1 MSEAAP
7 AAPADTGTTAAAPAT
22 ATSTAPAAA
31 PDAAP
36 APAVGNW
43 FDGFNDDLKG
53 YTQNKGWK
61 DPAATVE
68 SYRNLEK
75 LVGVPQDQLLKL
87 PKSDA
92 PPEAWND
99 IWNKLGRPSDPK
111 EYGFQAPEG
120 QDPAFSEWMGKTFHE
135 AGVPKAMAEKIAA
148 AYAEFG
154 QQMETQQQEARQAQL
169 ATEAAGLKTKWGAAH
184 EQNLGIA
191 RQAAQGL
198 GIDGETIDA
207 LEAGMGYAK
216 VMELFH
222 TLGTKMG
229 EGAYVSGERG
239 QQSGVLTPEAAQQ
252 RIQALRK
259 DTDFL
264 NRYQNGD
271 AKARQEFEQLH
282 KWAYPE

>member
-7 AAPADTGTTAAAPAT
+7 AAPVDTGTTAAAPAT
-22 ATSTAPAAA
+22 ATPAAPAAA
-31 PDAAP
+31 PAP
-36 APAVGNW
+36 EAPTLSGNW
-43 FDGFNDDLKG
+43 YDGFNDDLKG
-53 YTQNKGWK
+53 YAQNKGWK
-61 DPAATVE
+61 DVPAALE

-75 LVGVPQDQLLKL
+75 LVGVPQDQLIKL

-92 PPEAWND
+92 PPEAWD
-99 IWNKLGRPSDPK
+99 EVWGKLGRPTDPK
-111 EYGFQAPEG
+111 DYGFRAPEG
-120 QDPAFSEWMGKTFHE
+120 QDASFAEWMGKTFHA
-135 AGVPKAMAEKIAA
+135 AGVPKAMAEQIAT
-148 AYAEFG
+148 AYTEFG

-169 ATEAAGLKTKWGAAH
+169 ATEAAELKTKWGAAH
-184 EQNLGIA
+184 EQNLNVA

-222 TLGTKMG
+222 TLGSRMG
-229 EGAYVSGERG
+229 EGAYVSHDRS
-239 QQSGVLTPEAAQQ
+239 QQSGILTPEAAQQ

-259 DTDFL
+259 DTDFI
-264 NRYQNGD
+264 NRYQAGD
-271 AKARQEFEQLH
+271 EKARREFEQLH

>member
-7 AAPADTGTTAAAPAT
+7 AAPVDQGTTAAAPAT
-22 ATSTAPAAA
+22 ATAAAPAAA
-31 PDAAP
+31 PAAP
-36 APAVGNW
+36 AAGNW

-53 YTQNKGWK
+53 YTQNKGWR

-75 LVGVPQDQLLKL
+75 LVGVPQDQIIKL
-87 PKSDA
+87 PGGDA

-99 IWNKLGRPSDPK
+99 IWNRLGRPSDPK

-120 QDPAFSEWMGKTFHE
+120 QDPAFSEWMGKTFHD
-135 AGVPKAMAEKIAA
+135 AGVPKSMAEKIAA

-154 QQMETQQQEARQAQL
+154 QQVGTQQQEARQAQL

-184 EQNLGIA
+184 DQNIGIA

-198 GIDGETIDA
+198 GLDGATIDA
-207 LEAGMGYAK
+207 LEAGMGFTK

-222 TLGTKMG
+222 TLGTRMG
-229 EGAYVSGERG
+229 EGGFVGGDRG

-259 DTDFL
+259 DTEFL
-264 NRYQNGD
+264 NKYAAGD
-271 AKARQEFEQLH
+271 EKARREFEQLH
-282 KWAYPE
+282 KWAYPA